1 MKVQRRTQLLVGGLF
16 LAAVALVAVLL
27 FTNQAPGGSPATL
40 SPVVTPQSAE
50 ATDAAASSAA
60 QSAATALTVTE
71 PTVAG
76 QAQSPLAVA
85 GVAAVSPLATP
96 SHSVGQPVD
105 QSVEMT
111 PTAAPTATPTVTPV
125 PTPAPPVRSGAAGI
139 PIYGYEIVAAYPHDP
154 NAFTQGLQ
162 IIDGELFEGTGLYGK
177 SSLRR
182 VELETGEVLQQIDL
196 AADLFGEGIAVVGER
211 IYQLTWQEQRGFIY
225 DRETFERTD
234 EFRYETE
241 GWGLTFDGEHLVMSD
256 GTNRL
261 FWRDPVTLAV
271 ERQVDVV
278 QSDVPVSLLNE
289 LEYVDG
295 EIYAN
300 VWQSDWIVRI
310 DPETGQVV
318 GWVDLTG
325 LLDGIDLAQPVD
337 VLNGIAYDAE
347 NERLFVTGKLWPRL
361 FEIRLVE
368 R

>member
-1 MKVQRRTQLLVGGLF
+1 
-16 LAAVALVAVLL
+16 
-27 FTNQAPGGSPATL
+27 
-40 SPVVTPQSAE
+40 
-50 ATDAAASSAA
+50 
-60 QSAATALTVTE
+60 
-71 PTVAG
+71 
-76 QAQSPLAVA
+76 
-85 GVAAVSPLATP
+85 
-96 SHSVGQPVD
+96 
-105 QSVEMT
+105 
-111 PTAAPTATPTVTPV
+111 
-125 PTPAPPVRSGAAGI
+125 VRSGAAGI